1 MFSCQK
7 HFSKNK
13 LVQNDKKINN
23 ITAVSYTHLSGVV
36 RLTAAE
42 LDEEAME
49 KLAQKM
55 QENVWKLTNAKGNQ
69 LSGTI
74 DVQEEK
80 MLFFSI
86 PYDKGWNVKIDG
98 KAVKTKALGK
108 ADVYKRQVEGILFSY
123 PIRMMSG
130 KKIK

>member
-1 MFSCQK
+1 MQLKQDDVRS
-7 HFSKNK
+7 
-13 LVQNDKKINN
+13 
-23 ITAVSYTHLSGVV
+23 VV
-36 RLTAAE
+36 VILTSAE

-86 PYDKGWNVKIDG
+86 P
-98 KAVKTKALGK
+98 
-108 ADVYKRQVEGILFSY
+108 
-123 PIRMMSG
+123 
-130 KKIK
+130 

>member
-1 MFSCQK
+1 MQLK
-7 HFSKNK
+7 QDD
-13 LVQNDKKINN
+13 VM
-23 ITAVSYTHLSGVV
+23 SGVV

-55 QENVWKLTNAKGNQ
+55 QENAWKLTNAKGNQ

-80 MLFFSI
+80 MLFSPFHMI
-86 PYDKGWNVKIDG
+86 KDG
-98 KAVKTKALGK
+98 
-108 ADVYKRQVEGILFSY
+108 
-123 PIRMMSG
+123 M
-130 KKIK
+130 